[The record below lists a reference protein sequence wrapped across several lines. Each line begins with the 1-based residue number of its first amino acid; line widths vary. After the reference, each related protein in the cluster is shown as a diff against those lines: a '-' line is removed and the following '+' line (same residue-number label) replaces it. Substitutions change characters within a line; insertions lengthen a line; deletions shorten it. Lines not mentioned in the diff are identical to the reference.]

1 MSRRRCFLRCES
13 KSSLHLLSK
22 HENVK
27 SQWLQ
32 FIFTVTPQQH
42 NPKLHFT
49 DDCFLNLGEVNA
61 EFAKRLFIKDG
72 AVTLPTLFGP
82 SCASESQLVSI
93 CIVYVIFST
102 ECPNC
107 VCVVYYVN
115 PTSAVVNPLLP
126 KLKRHVLCKNHF
138 YRVFE
143 HSCVAA
149 VCENSQPIMVKIQR
163 LFFF

>member
-1 MSRRRCFLRCES
+1 MAEYASKLVYQPPLTSRKKKSLVCVVAMSRRRCFLRCES

-27 SQWLQ
+27 SQWSQ

-42 NPKLHFT
+42 NPKLHF
-49 DDCFLNLGEVNA
+49 LGEVNA
-61 EFAKRLFIKDG
+61 GFAKRLFIKDG

-93 CIVYVIFST
+93 CIIDVIFST

-115 PTSAVVNPLLP
+115 PTSAVVDPLLP

-138 YRVFE
+138 YKVF
-143 HSCVAA
+143 
-149 VCENSQPIMVKIQR
+149 
-163 LFFF
+163 